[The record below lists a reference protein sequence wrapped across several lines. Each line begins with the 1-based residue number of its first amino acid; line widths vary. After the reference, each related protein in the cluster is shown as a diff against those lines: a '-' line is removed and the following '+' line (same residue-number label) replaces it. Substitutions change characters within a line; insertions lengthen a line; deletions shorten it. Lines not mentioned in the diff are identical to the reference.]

1 MKIMITAH
9 HAAWDA
15 PVDARFG
22 RARTFVLVDTSS
34 RELTE
39 IPNTQALDTVQGAGV
54 QAAALVCRSG
64 AEAIITGHC
73 GPKAFA
79 ALTAGGVKVYTGAQ
93 SSVADAVTDLEE
105 GRLQC
110 IAGADVA
117 GHWV

>member
-1 MKIMITAH
+1 MKVVVTAH
-9 HAAWDA
+9 HASWDA

-22 RARTFVLVDTSS
+22 RARTFVLVDSES

-39 IPNTQALDTVQGAGV
+39 IPNSQALDAAQGAGV

-64 AEAIITGHC
+64 CEAVITGHC

-93 SSVADAVTDLEE
+93 GSVAEAVADLEG

-110 IAGADVA
+110 LDQADVA

>member
-1 MKIMITAH
+1 MKLIITAH

-22 RARTFVLVDTSS
+22 RARTFVLVDTCS
-34 RELTE
+34 RELSE
-39 IPNTQALDTVQGAGV
+39 IPNSQALDAAQGAGV

-64 AEAIITGHC
+64 AEAVITGHC
-73 GPKAFA
+73 GPKAFS

-93 SSVADAVTDLEE
+93 NTVADAVADLEA

-110 IAGADVA
+110 LDQADVA